1 MNMPNSA
8 TADGGINAEPLEHR
22 AAKVSLVNGL
32 SMLLGVASQLVSV
45 PVCLHY
51 WGKEAYGS
59 WLALFSA
66 FMLLRGL
73 DGGYAAF
80 VGNRLNYLYHQ
91 NAAAV
96 REHLS
101 SAVFGIVIIGCLQ
114 LALAAGTL
122 FFNPLAVMLGMPP
135 DHSVGL
141 ASKLGLLTLMMS
153 WVLTGSY
160 LGIVHRLL
168 IPAGLMYQ
176 SAWWAMEFQICQ
188 FAAIM
193 VAAVLRLNMLQTS
206 LVFAISQLASY
217 VASAMYVRY
226 KLPAFSPWLKGAK
239 RRVGVSDL
247 GRSVFLT
254 ASNLIQQGTVNG
266 SVLLVSVLAG
276 TIAVPVFS
284 TVRTLTN
291 LWTAVT
297 TILSMPLLPDVVRI
311 HARGEVQKLVAFN
324 QAYWVLVGSAVNLGA
339 ILSYPLIPFLY
350 GQWTAHAVGLDK
362 SLLCLLLGSVVVA
375 NSGAL
380 IALHLNGI
388 NSLRIVLSASVA
400 RAVLGLG
407 GGALGFGR
415 FGLASFGLGIL
426 AGEVVATLMT
436 ARYFVKHEV
445 SAKGA
450 RMPPSAF
457 GPVSLSA
464 GSVLLFFIGAGFGWW
479 SVGWVWLLAVIGE
492 ICGSIWGWYAL
503 ESGLQSRLKGIPFK
517 LLGL

>member
-1 MNMPNSA
+1 MGIRHSA
-8 TADGGINAEPLEHR
+8 EDIGGLNGEPIEHR

-32 SMLLGVASQLVSV
+32 SMILGIGSQLVSV

-51 WGKEAYGS
+51 WGKESYGS

-73 DGGYAAF
+73 DGGYTAF
-80 VGNRLNYLYHQ
+80 VGNKLNYLYHQ
-91 NAAAV
+91 DTAAL

-101 SAVFGIVIIGCLQ
+101 SAVFGIAIIGFLQ
-114 LALAAGTL
+114 LVLAAGTL
-122 FFNPLAVMLGMPP
+122 FFDPLSAMLGMSA
-135 DHSVGL
+135 DHTDDL
-141 ASKLGLLTLMMS
+141 TAKLGLLALMMS

-176 SAWWAMEFQICQ
+176 AAWWGMEFQICQ
-188 FAAIM
+188 FGAIM

-206 LVFAISQLASY
+206 LVLASSQLASY
-217 VASAMYVRY
+217 VASALYVRY
-226 KLPAFSPWLKGAK
+226 KLPGFSPWLKGAK
-239 RRVGVSDL
+239 RRIGLRDL
-247 GRSVFLT
+247 GQSVFLT
-254 ASNLIQQGTVNG
+254 TSNLIQQGAING

-276 TIAVPVFS
+276 PVAVPVFT

-297 TILSMPLLPDVVRI
+297 TILSTPLLPDVVRI
-311 HARGEVQKLVAFN
+311 HAKGEVQKLVAIN

-350 GQWTAHAVGLDK
+350 GQWTAHAVVLDN

-388 NSLRIVLSASVA
+388 NSLRIVLGASVA
-400 RAVLGLG
+400 RAMLGLG

-415 FGLASFGLGIL
+415 YGLASFGMGIL
-426 AGEVVATLMT
+426 AGEIVATLMT
-436 ARYFVKHEV
+436 ARYFLKHEV
-445 SAKGA
+445 RAKGS
-450 RMPPSAF
+450 RMSVADF
-457 GPVSLSA
+457 GPVSLST
-464 GSVLLFFIGAGFGWW
+464 GSVLLFFAGAGVGWW
-479 SVGWVWLLAVIGE
+479 SVGWVWLLAVGGVA
-492 ICGSIWGWYAL
+492 CASIWGWNTL
-503 ESGLQSRLKGIPFK
+503 ESDLQSRLKGIPVK